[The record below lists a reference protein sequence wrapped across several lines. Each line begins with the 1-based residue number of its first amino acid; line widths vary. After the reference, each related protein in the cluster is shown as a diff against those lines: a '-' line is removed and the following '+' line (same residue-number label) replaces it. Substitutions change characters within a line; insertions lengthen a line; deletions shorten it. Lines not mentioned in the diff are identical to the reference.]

1 MAEKPRSKDPE
12 LNQYESDED
21 YVPQRQEPEDE
32 VSDIDANY
40 DGNERADDRV
50 RIEQPSGDEAPRA

>member
-21 YVPQRQEPEDE
+21 YVPQRQDAESELID
-32 VSDIDANY
+32 VDANY